1 MMPGTG
7 TGVVVKKRK
16 GNHRFVMATLPSLAS
31 IPSSLANNVKLHLT
45 FISASSGGQSFTPD
59 GE

>member
-16 GNHRFVMATLPSLAS
+16 GNHRFIMAT
-31 IPSSLANNVKLHLT
+31 PSSPPHQAAK
-45 FISASSGGQSFTPD
+45 ASLQMVND
-59 GE
+59 ALE